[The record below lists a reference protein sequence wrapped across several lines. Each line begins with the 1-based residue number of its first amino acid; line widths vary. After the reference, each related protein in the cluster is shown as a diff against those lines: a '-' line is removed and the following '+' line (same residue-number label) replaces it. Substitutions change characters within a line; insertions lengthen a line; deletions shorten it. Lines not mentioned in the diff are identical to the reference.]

1 MISCGFCWRACASD
15 LSTFLD
21 VSDLSDVFVCLGFIC
36 LSDLSDLSDS
46 FPHVVRYAQV
56 FFIQLVV
63 NVGIC
68 VDFRFRLCINLV
80 HICLP

>member
-36 LSDLSDLSDS
+36 LSDLSDLSD
-46 FPHVVRYAQV
+46 
-56 FFIQLVV
+56 
-63 NVGIC
+63 
-68 VDFRFRLCINLV
+68 
-80 HICLP
+80 